1 MSFVSD
7 IEDFHTK
14 YELKYTGPPRV
25 LPKDVRS
32 FRQKF
37 IDEELIEYG
46 MAPTLADE
54 FDALID
60 MVYVILG
67 TAHMQGL
74 DFQAGWDIVHEANM
88 KKVRGPSE
96 RSELDV
102 IKPDGW
108 VAPDLTDLC
117 ATNQISFEWTKEE

>member
-1 MSFVSD
+1 MSLISD
-7 IEDFHTK
+7 IKDFHVK
-14 YELKYTGPPRV
+14 YDLEYTGEPRV
-25 LPKDVRS
+25 LPKNVRS

-74 DFQAGWDIVHEANM
+74 DFQAGWDRVHEANM

-96 RSELDV
+96 RSARFDV
-102 IKPDGW
+102 IKPEGW
-108 VAPDLTDLC
+108 TAPDLTDLC
-117 ATNQISFEWTKEE
+117 NPQLGLFDDNNS

>member
-1 MSFVSD
+1 MSLISD
-7 IEDFHTK
+7 IKDFHVK
-14 YELKYTGPPRV
+14 YDLEYTGEPRV
-25 LPKDVRS
+25 LPKNVRS

-74 DFQAGWDIVHEANM
+74 DFQAGWDRVHEANM
-88 KKVRGPSE
+88 KKVRGSSARSLSYDVVKPS
-96 RSELDV
+96 
-102 IKPDGW
+102 GW
-108 VAPDLTDLC
+108 TAPDLTDLC
-117 ATNQISFEWTKEE
+117 NEQLGLFDDNNS